1 MVIWGQRYKK
11 NLIMILNW
19 EKKCN
24 FAPMKSNR
32 TNKTIQRII
41 VVVLFLMGQQ
51 SAFAVI
57 NDTDTTEVKPV
68 KCDTTEVK
76 AAKADTTEVKK
87 KKHECCEDTTITD
100 HNDPYHKVVK
110 EKGSV
115 RYGLFTVR
123 HIKDDWYLEV
133 PDSLLGRMMLA
144 VTRFTSTPQ
153 GFRKFSGE
161 EVNRSAIYLEQY
173 GPKAIFMREYVQSEL
188 ANPDDRIAISLK
200 QSTTDPIIVKFD
212 VIGRNPKT
220 KDQLINVTKWL
231 MSDNKVTSFTASDRT
246 AMGVTNVQADRTFI
260 DSIKTFPINVEIQ
273 SLRTYGMNSSTRTP
287 ASTTGS
293 VTLAL
298 NTSIVLLPEKPMQPR
313 YFDER
318 VGYFNDRITEFSD
331 DQQVTNHEAIISR
344 YRLEPKDLKAY
355 QAGKLVEPKKQIVY
369 YIDPAT
375 PKKWVKYLIAGIN
388 DWNVAFEAAGFKNA
402 IIAKEF
408 PENDTTMSIDDAR
421 FSMIRYL
428 PSETENAYG
437 PRIVDP
443 RSGEIIEAHICWYH
457 NVMNL
462 VKKWYMTQCGPLDKK
477 AQTMN
482 FPDELMGQLIRFVSS
497 HEVGHSLGLRHN
509 MIASQATPVEKL
521 RDKAWVEKNGH
532 TSSIMDYARFNYVA
546 QPEDKISEKGL
557 FPRINDYDKWA
568 IKWGYQYRP
577 EFKDPAKE
585 KKALRAE
592 VTKVLEGNR
601 RLWWSGD
608 EGRAQDP
615 RSQTEDLG
623 DNQMKAN
630 EYGLKNLKRVMQNI
644 EKWTAQPDGQY
655 EDLSTIFGACRQQ
668 YQRYANHV
676 LRYLS
681 GKYTNNAPGQQP
693 YDIVPKALQKEAL
706 QWVDRYVMEAPLWL
720 YPQSIVNKLG
730 TDYADEIRSR
740 QQSVIASL
748 LSPNAIMTL
757 HNNQLQS
764 AKAYPVGEYLDDVFA
779 LVWKPLNDQNEQQN
793 DFRRQQQRSYVDLIG
808 TALNPTSSAPTTT
821 STSSPIIIVSTSS
834 NNTAAAQRSDAIL
847 YIEQHLDKVENY
859 LKAQQADG
867 INGLHYKNLLLRI
880 KKIREKYESGK

>member
-1 MVIWGQRYKK
+1 MGFC
-11 NLIMILNW
+11 
-19 EKKCN
+19 CN
-24 FAPMKSNR
+24 FAPMESKQI
-32 TNKTIQRII
+32 NKTIKRII
-41 VVVLFLMGQQ
+41 VATLFLMGQQ
-51 SAFAVI
+51 AAFAV
-57 NDTDTTEVKPV
+57 NNPADTTQTKPV
-68 KCDTTEVK
+68 KCDTTETKHTHCDSTAV
-76 AAKADTTEVKK
+76 TPKK
-87 KKHECCEDTTITD
+87 NSCCEDTTVTD
-100 HNDPYHKVVK
+100 HTDPYHKVVK

-161 EVNRSAIYLEQY
+161 EVNHSAVYLEQY
-173 GPKAIFMREYVQSEL
+173 GQKSIFLREYVQSDL
-188 ANPDDRIAISLK
+188 AKPEDRIAISLK
-200 QSTTDPIIVKFD
+200 QSTADPIIYKFD

-231 MSDNKVTSFTASDRT
+231 MSDNKITSFTASDRT
-246 AMGVTNVQADRTFI
+246 AIGVTAVQADRTFI
-260 DSIKTFPINVEIQ
+260 DSIKTYPINVEIQ
-273 SLRTYGMNSSTRTP
+273 TLRTYGMNSSGRTP
-287 ASTTGS
+287 ASATGS

-313 YFDER
+313 YFDDR
-318 VGYFNDRITEFSD
+318 VGYFNNRITEYSD
-331 DQQVTNHEAIISR
+331 NQQTTNHEAIISR

-355 QAGKLVEPKKQIVY
+355 KAGKLVEPKKQIVY

-375 PKKWVKYLIAGIN
+375 PKKWVKYLKAGID

-408 PENDTTMSIDDAR
+408 PENDTTMSVDDAR

-477 AQTMN
+477 AQTMD

-577 EFKDPAKE
+577 EFNDPAKE

-608 EGRAQDP
+608 EGHAQDP

-623 DNQMKAN
+623 DDQMKAN

-655 EDLSTIFGACRQQ
+655 DDLSSIYSACRQQ

-676 LRYLS
+676 QRYIY

-693 YDIVPKALQKEAL
+693 YDVVPKALQKEAM
-706 QWVDRYVMEAPLWL
+706 QWIDRNVMEAPMWL

-730 TDYADEIRSR
+730 TDYAEEIRSR
-740 QQSVIASL
+740 QQTVIASL
-748 LSPNAIMTL
+748 LAPNAIMNL
-757 HNNQLQS
+757 HNTNMQS
-764 AKAYPVGEYLDDVFA
+764 TKAYPVDEYLNDVFA
-779 LVWKPLNDQNEQQN
+779 MVWKPLNDSNEQLN
-793 DFRRQQQRSYVDLIG
+793 NFRRQQQRSYVDFIG
-808 TALNPTSSAPTTT
+808 AALNPTPTPAASSTATAIIAATTNT
-821 STSSPIIIVSTSS
+821 SV
-834 NNTAAAQRSDAIL
+834 AQRSDAIL

-859 LKAQQADG
+859 LKNQQADG
-867 INGLHYKNLLLRI
+867 INALHYKNLLLRI
-880 KKIREKYESGK
+880 KKIREKYESGKL

>member
-1 MVIWGQRYKK
+1 MEAKQI
-11 NLIMILNW
+11 
-19 EKKCN
+19 
-24 FAPMKSNR
+24 
-32 TNKTIQRII
+32 NKTIKGLL
-41 VVVLFLMGQQ
+41 VAVLLLMGQQ
-51 SAFAVI
+51 ATFAV
-57 NDTDTTEVKPV
+57 NNPADTTQTKPV
-68 KCDTTEVK
+68 PCDTTQTKHVHCDST
-76 AAKADTTEVKK
+76 AVTPKK
-87 KKHECCEDTTITD
+87 NACCEDTTVTD
-100 HNDPYHKVVK
+100 HADPYHKVVK
-110 EKGSV
+110 EGGSV

-153 GFRKFSGE
+153 GFKMFSGE
-161 EVNRSAIYLEQY
+161 EVNRSAVYLEQY
-173 GPKAIFMREYVQSEL
+173 GPKAIFLREYVQSHL
-188 ANPDDRIAISLK
+188 AKADDRIAISLK
-200 QSTTDPIIVKFD
+200 QSTADPIIVKFD

-220 KDQLINVTKWL
+220 KDQLINITKWL

-246 AMGVTNVQADRTFI
+246 SIGVTAVQNDRTFI

-273 SLRTYGMNSSTRTP
+273 TLRTYGMNNNSRTP
-287 ASTTGS
+287 ASSTGA

-313 YFDER
+313 YFDNR
-318 VGYFNDRITEFSD
+318 VGYFNNTITEFSD
-331 DQQVTNHEAIISR
+331 DQQTTNHEAIISR
-344 YRLEPKDLKAY
+344 YRLEPKDPQAY
-355 QAGKLVEPKKQIVY
+355 KAGKLVEPKKQIVY

-375 PKKWVKYLIAGIN
+375 PKKWVKYLKAGID

-408 PENDTTMSIDDAR
+408 PENDTTISVDDAR

-521 RDKAWVEKNGH
+521 RDKAWVEKYGH

-608 EGRAQDP
+608 EGRAMDP

-630 EYGLKNLKRVMQNI
+630 AYGIKNLKRVMQNI
-644 EKWTAQPDGQY
+644 LKWTAQPDGQY
-655 EDLSTIFGACRQQ
+655 EDLTSIYNSCRQQ
-668 YQRYANHV
+668 YQRYTGHV
-676 LRYLS
+676 QRYLG
-681 GKYTNNAPGQQP
+681 GKYTNNAPGVEP
-693 YDIVPKALQKEAL
+693 NAIVPGKLQKEAVGWL
-706 QWVDRYVMEAPLWL
+706 GQYVLEAPMWL
-720 YPQSIVNKLG
+720 YPQEVISKTG
-730 TDYADEIRSR
+730 TDAGFEIRN
-740 QQSVIASL
+740 QQSTLISVF
-748 LSPNAIMTL
+748 LSPVLIFNMY
-757 HNNQLQS
+757 NNELS
-764 AKAYPVGEYLDDVFA
+764 AKDAYPVAEYLDDIFA
-779 LVWKPLNDQNEQQN
+779 LVWKPIADKDERQNN
-793 DFRRQQQRSYVDLIG
+793 YLRQQQRAYVESVGRI
-808 TALNPTSSAPTTT
+808 LNPTDDMKKSSAAVFQ
-821 STSSPIIIVSTSS
+821 SDIV
-834 NNTAAAQRSDAIL
+834 L
-847 YIEQHLDKVENY
+847 FGEQHLDKIEQY
-859 LKAQQADG
+859 LKSQTETP
-867 INGLHYKNLLLRI
+867 HYRNLLLRI
-880 KKIREKYESGK
+880 KKIREKYESGKQ